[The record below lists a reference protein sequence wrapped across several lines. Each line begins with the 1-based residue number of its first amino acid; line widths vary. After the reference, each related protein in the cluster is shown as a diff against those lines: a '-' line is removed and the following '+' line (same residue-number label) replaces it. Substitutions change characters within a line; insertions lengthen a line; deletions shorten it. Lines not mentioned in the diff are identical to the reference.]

1 MVNLMDFPDELL
13 LQIVDET
20 LPDGIEALARC
31 SNRSSIL
38 SKDALKQHEADKK
51 RYQNIEINE
60 EEGPGPLLIE
70 VVQNPRCGQ
79 YPRYAN
85 FEYCREDVRVPLD
98 ENIADIL
105 TQTLVQQPCI
115 PLTELLH
122 FIKEATSGNQD
133 IIVAILLLLLPNL
146 ESLIIPSTDY
156 CESLIRRVV
165 KWSQES
171 IIPQPNLPLARLQ
184 NVVIGDDE
192 WDSGRPAKFLVDHGL
207 MIFGGLPSL
216 RSLMCLYRTSR
227 ALYNPT
233 ITLQFH
239 NGCTE
244 MHIYDYELSSED
256 LELVLQHVENL
267 TIFAY
272 IDRYGS
278 NITRYLD
285 DTLRRYAGHSLKELK
300 LQCLPN
306 PLSELP
312 SHGFQNLT
320 GFTVLKK
327 VTITL
332 DTIRSGGNTSSSRP
346 SLVDFLPSS
355 VEEITVVGPT
365 TYRNAKKVL
374 DELAHAKAVHF
385 PGLKNVH
392 MVKTEYFRMS
402 EMRFALA
409 NAGIILDL
417 DHTEP
422 DLEMAPGETSQGD

>member
-13 LQIVDET
+13 LQIIDET
-20 LPDGIEALARC
+20 LPDGIEALSQC

-38 SKDALKQHEADKK
+38 SNDALIQHEADKK
-51 RYQNIEINE
+51 RYHSIEINE
-60 EEGPGPLLIE
+60 DDGPGPLLIE
-70 VVQNPRCGQ
+70 VVQVPRRGQ
-79 YPRYAN
+79 YPRHAN
-85 FEYCREDVRVPLD
+85 FEYCREDVRIPLD
-98 ENIADIL
+98 EDIVDIL

-115 PLTELLH
+115 PLKELLH
-122 FIKEATSGNQD
+122 WIQEATSGNQD

-146 ESLIIPSTDY
+146 ETLIIPSTGY

-171 IIPQPNLPLARLQ
+171 FNPQPNLPLARLE

-192 WDSGRPAKFLVDHGL
+192 WNSGRPAEFLVDHGL
-207 MIFGGLPSL
+207 MIFRGLPSL

-233 ITLQFH
+233 ITLHFC
-239 NGCTE
+239 NGRTE
-244 MHIYDYELSSED
+244 MYVYDYELSSED
-256 LELVLQHVENL
+256 LELILQHVENV
-267 TIFAY
+267 TTFAY

-285 DTLRRYAGHSLKELK
+285 DTLRKYAGPSLNELK

-312 SHGFQNLT
+312 SHGFNSLT

-355 VEEITVVGPT
+355 VEEITVVGPIT
-365 TYRNAKKVL
+365 CRNAKKIL
-374 DELAHAKAVHF
+374 DELAYAKALHF

-392 MVKTEYFRMS
+392 MVKTEYFCMA
-402 EMRFALA
+402 EMRQAFEK
-409 NAGIILDL
+409 AGIVLDL
-417 DHTEP
+417 DHIEP
-422 DLEMAPGETSQGD
+422 EMETAPGENSQ

>member
-1 MVNLMDFPDELL
+1 MVNLMDLPDELL

-38 SKDALKQHEADKK
+38 SHDALKQHEADKK

-79 YPRYAN
+79 YARHAN
-85 FEYCREDVRVPLD
+85 FEYCREDVCVPLEED
-98 ENIADIL
+98 IADIL

-122 FIKEATSGNQD
+122 WIHEAISGNED

-146 ESLIIPSTDY
+146 ETLIIPSTGY
-156 CESLIRRVV
+156 CESLIRRAA

-171 IIPQPNLPLARLQ
+171 VIPQPNLPLARLE

-192 WDSGRPAKFLVDHGL
+192 WNSGRPAEFLVDHGL
-207 MIFGGLPSL
+207 MIFRGLPSL
-216 RSLMCLYRTSR
+216 KSLMCLYRTTR

-233 ITLQFH
+233 ITLRFC

-244 MHIYDYELSSED
+244 MHVYDYELSSED
-256 LELVLQHVENL
+256 LELILQHVENL
-267 TIFAY
+267 TAFAY
-272 IDRYGS
+272 IDRYVS

-285 DTLRRYAGHSLKELK
+285 DILRRYAGHSLKELK

-312 SHGFQNLT
+312 SHGFNSLT
-320 GFTVLKK
+320 GFTALKK

-332 DTIRSGGNTSSSRP
+332 DTIRNGGNTSSSRP

-355 VEEITVVGPT
+355 VEEITVVGPIT
-365 TYRNAKKVL
+365 CRDAKKVL

-392 MVKTEYFRMS
+392 MVKTEYFCMS
-402 EMRFALA
+402 EMRAAFEK
-409 NAGIILDL
+409 AGIILDL
-417 DHTEP
+417 DHIEP
-422 DLEMAPGETSQGD
+422 DMEMAPGENSQ